1 MRDNRLNI
9 CNAGHNAPVV
19 DGVPNE
25 PTQQLLAYIGGEGGT
40 GKSVVIRAIQS
51 LFKLCNVDH
60 WLRSASYTG
69 TAANNI
75 NGTTLSSLLKD
86 NQKSKEDQ
94 LTVSF
99 EKMEGLRISLGSIKF
114 MIIDEMSMLSTQWM
128 AKLSARCK
136 QARNSGTTYFSII
149 FS

>member
-1 MRDNRLNI
+1 
-9 CNAGHNAPVV
+9 
-19 DGVPNE
+19 
-25 PTQQLLAYIGGEGGT
+25 
-40 GKSVVIRAIQS
+40 VVIRAIQS
-51 LFKLCNVDH
+51 LFKLCKVDH

-86 NQKSKEDQ
+86 NKNSKEDQ

-128 AKLSARCK
+128 AKLNARCK
-136 QARNSGTTYFSII
+136 QARNSGTSYYSMFNVLVKITPSITHFFS
-149 FS
+149 